1 MTLAA
6 FRQNKWVRRCGWAA
20 AGLLVFWA
28 VAWLAVPPLV
38 KSQAMKAASAQLGR
52 EVSIGAVDFRP
63 WTLELTVQDVS
74 VAARDGGPPQLA
86 IRRIYMDAELQSLLR
101 LAPVIDAVTV
111 EGPVARLTHLGAG
124 HYDIDDILQ
133 KLLAPGASPGG
144 EPARFA
150 VYNLALSGGA
160 FDFTDQ
166 TVGRTQQV
174 RDLQLSVPFLSNI
187 GSQRDVKVEPRLAFD
202 LNGSH
207 FDSAAAATPFA
218 QSRKTDASLK
228 FSDLDLRPWLG
239 YLPAGFP
246 VKPRTALLDADLR
259 VDFEQSPRL
268 AVKLSGWVGA
278 KGVQI
283 ADAQGQDLLAF
294 DQLRVGLEDVRP
306 LERLVRLSTVE
317 LNQPRLELARAA
329 DGQLNVALLAAGP
342 VRPAA
347 APASPARA
355 AASAGPAVAAS
366 AAPGASSASGPRV
379 TPAPAAGSGG
389 WTLTLAS
396 LAVRGGKAHW
406 VDATTAPRADLLLR
420 DVSAD
425 VSGVAWPATQ
435 PATFSGA
442 ATLDGK
448 QPAELRFSGAATD
461 LAGSASVTLSALPLA
476 AGAPYLATVIEPT
489 LSGGLNADA
498 GLSWKSAA
506 GAAQLMVDLRQLSLD
521 KLALNQGRVVLA
533 SVQKIELAGGR
544 IDLAARSAD
553 IGRLQVVQPRLTAER
568 GEDGRWM
575 FERWIKAG
583 AAAPGSAH
591 AGARAEGAASTP
603 PASGSGGWK
612 LQLADAS
619 LTGGAVGLRDQL
631 RGKRVSLD
639 LSGLNVQARNFSPQG
654 TRPQPLNVS
663 ARVSAGQAEAGR
675 VEFRG
680 AVGLQPLMAQGQVE
694 AVDFP
699 LHALEPYFGDAL
711 NVELLRADA
720 GFKGR
725 VRFAQA
731 RDGTALRLS
740 GDAVLEEF
748 RANSVP
754 VTSTASTGVQ
764 AAEELLA
771 WRALSL
777 KGLDVS
783 LAPGTAT
790 LVDVRETVLS
800 DFFARIVINETGRIN
815 LQDIVKASVPAGTTS
830 TLAATA
836 TIASAAVST
845 ATASATPPVI
855 RFGPVSLLNGKVR
868 FADRFVKPNYAADL
882 SELNGKLSAFASTTE
897 AGSPQLADLELRGRA
912 EGTASLEV
920 LGKINPLAKPLA
932 LDIKGKVRDLE
943 LPPLSPYSV
952 KYAGHGIERGKLSVD
967 VSYLVRPDG
976 QLTASNRLILNQLSF
991 GEPVPNA
998 PASLPVKLAVAL
1010 LADRNGMIDI
1020 DLPISGSLNDPQ
1032 FSLGPVI
1039 FKIIINIIGKALTAP
1054 FSLLA
1059 SAFGG
1064 GGDELSMV
1072 SFSPGSAVLEPE
1084 AQKGLDRVAKALAER
1099 PSLKMTVVGTASLD
1113 VEREAWKRERL
1124 NQLVRAEKRREAVV
1138 AGATATAAVTVSA
1151 AEYPALLKEV
1161 YRRADIKK
1169 PRNVIGMAKD
1179 IPQAEMEELLLA
1191 NISATEDAMR
1201 ELAVQRGVAVRDYLA
1216 SRQLPAERLFLGAA
1230 KAVAPEARY
1239 SPRAELNL
1247 AAP

>member
-1 MTLAA
+1 
-6 FRQNKWVRRCGWAA
+6 V
-20 AGLLVFWA
+20 AGLLFSWA
-28 VAWLAVPPLV
+28 VAWLVVPPLL
-38 KSQAMKAASAQLGR
+38 KSQALKAASAQLGR
-52 EVSIGAVDFRP
+52 DVSIGAVDFKP
-63 WTLELTVQDVS
+63 WTLELTVQDVA
-74 VAARDGGPPQLA
+74 VAGRDGGPPQLA

-101 LAPVIDAVTV
+101 LAPVIDAIAV
-111 EGPVARLTHLGAG
+111 EGPVARLTHLGG
-124 HYDIDDILQ
+124 GRYDIDDVLH
-133 KLLAPGASPGG
+133 KLLAPAATSEG

-150 VYNLALSGGA
+150 VYNVSISGGA

-166 TVGRTQQV
+166 SVGRTQQV

-187 GSQRDVKVEPRLAFD
+187 GSQREVKVEPRLAFN

-228 FSDLDLRPWLG
+228 FRDFDLRPWLG
-239 YLPAGFP
+239 YLPAAFP
-246 VKPRTALLDADLR
+246 VKPRTALLDADLQ

-268 AVKLSGWVGA
+268 AVKISGSIGA
-278 KGVQI
+278 RGVQI
-283 ADAQGQDLLAF
+283 ADARGQDLLSF
-294 DQLRVGLEDVRP
+294 DQLRVGLDDVRP
-306 LERLVRLSTVE
+306 LERQVRLSSVE
-317 LNQPRLELARAA
+317 LNQPRLELVRAA
-329 DGQLNVALLAAGP
+329 DGQLNVAALAG
-342 VRPAA
+342 RPADRFETAA
-347 APASPARA
+347 APASPQASM
-355 AASAGPAVAAS
+355 AASAGGAVAA
-366 AAPGASSASGPRV
+366 AAPGPGASGSRG
-379 TPAPAAGSGG
+379 TPATAAGSSG
-389 WTLTLAS
+389 WLLTLAS

-406 VDATTAPRADLLLR
+406 LDATTSPRAELLLR

-425 VSGVAWPATQ
+425 ASGLTWPATQ
-435 PATFSGA
+435 PALFSGA

-461 LAGSASVTLSALPLA
+461 VTGSASVTLSAVPVA
-476 AGAPYLATVIEPT
+476 AGAPYLAALMEPT
-489 LSGGLNADA
+489 LSGGLTADA
-498 GLSWKSAA
+498 GLSWKVGT
-506 GAAQLMVDLRQLSLD
+506 GAAQLVVDLRQLALD
-521 KLALNQGRVVLA
+521 KLALNQGRTVLA
-533 SVQKIELAGGR
+533 SVQKIELSGGR
-544 IDLAARSAD
+544 IDLAARSAE
-553 IGRLQVVQPRLTAER
+553 IGKLQVVQPRATVER

-575 FERWIKAG
+575 FERWMKAG
-583 AAAPGSAH
+583 APVSGSSPARGPMK
-591 AGARAEGAASTP
+591 AGASASK
-603 PASGSGGWK
+603 ASEADGWK
-612 LQLADAS
+612 LALADAS
-619 LTGGAVGLRDQL
+619 LTGGTVGFRDQL

-639 LSGLNVQARNFSPQG
+639 LSAVNVQARNFSPQG
-654 TRPQPLNVS
+654 ARPQPLNVS
-663 ARVSAGQAEAGR
+663 ARVGAGQAEAGR
-675 VEFRG
+675 VDFRG
-680 AVGLQPLMAQGQVE
+680 SVGLQPLLAQGQVE

-711 NVELLRADA
+711 NVELLRAEA

-725 VRFAQA
+725 VRVAQA
-731 RDGTALRLS
+731 REGTALRLS

-783 LAPGTAT
+783 VAPGTAT
-790 LVDVRETVLS
+790 QVEVRETALS

-836 TIASAAVST
+836 TVASAAVST
-845 ATASATPPVI
+845 ATGSATPPVI

-868 FADRFVKPNYAADL
+868 FADRFVKPNYSADL
-882 SELNGKLSAFASTTE
+882 SELNGKLSAFASTTN

-967 VSYLVRPDG
+967 VAYLVRPDG
-976 QLTASNRLILNQLSF
+976 QLTASNRLVLNQLSF

-1084 AQKGLDRVAKALAER
+1084 AQKGLDRVAKALADR
-1099 PSLKMTVVGTASLD
+1099 PALKMTVVGTASLE

-1138 AGATATAAVTVSA
+1138 AGSTATAAISVSA

-1169 PRNVIGMAKD
+1169 PRNMIGMAKD

-1191 NISATEDAMR
+1191 NISATEEAMR
-1201 ELAVQRGVAVRDYLA
+1201 ELAVRRGVAVRDYLA
-1216 SRQLPAERLFLGAA
+1216 SKQLPAERLFLGAA
-1230 KAVAPEARY
+1230 KAVAPEAKY